1 MGMSWAEAV
10 TYAKDIWWFASVP
23 IAALGFVAMYYLR
36 GQFPTKAEYNE
47 QNKALT
53 ESVKD
58 LSDKIDANERK
69 TVERLGKS
77 EREMSERMAKLEGDV
92 QQLPGRP
99 ELENLSDRISRVE
112 VQVAAS
118 VETIKGVD
126 KTTSK
131 IDHTLGMILD
141 HMLDAA
147 KEKKS

>member
-10 TYAKDIWWFASVP
+10 SLAKDIWWVLSVP
-23 IAALGFVAMYYLR
+23 VAAIGLAGMYYLR
-36 GQFPTKAEYNE
+36 GQFPTKSTFDAKIE
-47 QNKALT
+47 AVT
-53 ESVKD
+53 ASIGD
-58 LSDKIDANERK
+58 LSKKIDDNEKK

-77 EREMSERMAKLEGDV
+77 EREMSERMVKLEGDV

-141 HMLDAA
+141 HMLDGA
-147 KEKKS
+147 KEK

>member
-10 TYAKDIWWFASVP
+10 SLAKDIWWVLSVP
-23 IAALGFVAMYYLR
+23 VAAIGLAGMYYLR

-147 KEKKS
+147 KEK

>member
-10 TYAKDIWWFASVP
+10 SLAKDIWWVLSVP
-23 IAALGFVAMYYLR
+23 VAAIGLAGMYYLR

-58 LSDKIDANERK
+58 LSDKIDANEKK

-141 HMLDAA
+141 HMLDSA
-147 KEKKS
+147 KEK